1 MTARIRF
8 NWEDAV
14 AQDRDLER
22 IDTFVKL
29 TISKFPGQPAPRADA
44 GRGSHYEP
52 APPPPAVKPEP
63 LATSMVTTTPP
74 VVANGSVNGSSSGGS
89 TPQFINI
96 RDYTSESSSEMDT
109 REVNP
114 MDELSDFESDTSQQ
128 QEQQLEPVQQLEV
141 VQEHQ
146 EQEEQDVEQP
156 MDVEMEEEREEEEQ
170 TACEICRNS
179 ERESEIVLCDDCNAE
194 YHIFCLQPPL
204 PRVPEDTWYCPKCR
218 VKYPAFEVTAKAEQM
233 RTAAANASTG
243 ENAATSQTAETVASN
258 DTTVTTTTVP
268 SGTAPTTGNGQDNGT
283 DGNDPTAIPVRCA
296 SVLLCGVA
304 FLRTLLLQIAQAL
317 EGDPEKSNALLI
329 HACNCDNV
337 KCTDLE
343 FHAFCPHMKR
353 FLRSVCWASHSEKW
367 REYRLAQLTAEL
379 LAFHAMNCSTPNCN
393 VPLCVK
399 VREEEIV

>member
-1 MTARIRF
+1 MGGLRLIGSEFAMTARIRF

-14 AQDRDLER
+14 AQDRDLQR

-29 TISKFPGQPAPRADA
+29 TISKFPGQPAPPVDTR
-44 GRGSHYEP
+44 RGARYES
-52 APPPPAVKPEP
+52 APPAPAVKPEP
-63 LATSMVTTTPP
+63 LPTTSMGTTTPP

-114 MDELSDFESDTSQQ
+114 MDELSDFESDTSQH
-128 QEQQLEPVQQLEV
+128 QEQQLEPVQPLKA

-146 EQEEQDVEQP
+146 EQEEPDVDHS
-156 MDVEMEEEREEEEQ
+156 MDVEMEEREEEEEQ
-170 TACEICRNS
+170 TACEICNS
-179 ERESEIVLCDDCNAE
+179 SQRESEIVLCDDCNAE

-204 PRVPEDTWYCPKCR
+204 PKVPEGAWYCPKCS
-218 VKYPAFEVTAKAEQM
+218 VKYPAFEVAMKAEQVQ
-233 RTAAANASTG
+233 TAAADASSG
-243 ENAATSQTAETVASN
+243 ANSATAQAGATPASN
-258 DTTVTTTTVP
+258 HTTVTVTAAP
-268 SGTAPTTGNGQDNGT
+268 SGIAPTTENGQDNGA
-283 DGNDPTAIPVRCA
+283 GENDPTAIP
-296 SVLLCGVA
+296 
-304 FLRTLLLQIAQAL
+304 IIQAL
-317 EGDPEKSNALLI
+317 EADAEKCNALLI
-329 HACNCDNV
+329 HACNCDNI

-343 FHAFCPHMKR
+343 FHAFCAHMKR

-367 REYRLAQLTAEL
+367 RKYRLAQLTAEL
-379 LAFHAMNCSTPNCN
+379 FAFHAMNCSTPNCN